1 MGGRKLKQWLHQPL
15 ADKDAIEERLSI
27 VTDILDEFFI
37 RDELRELLRKV
48 YDLERL
54 AGRVAF
60 GNVGGRDLAQLRESL
75 RQVPAIKEQLISSN
89 KATLV
94 KLGEKTR

>member
-1 MGGRKLKQWLHQPL
+1 MCAENCENCLKQ
-15 ADKDAIEERLSI
+15 
-27 VTDILDEFFI
+27 
-37 RDELRELLRKV
+37 V

-75 RQVPAIKEQLISSN
+75 RQVPAIKAQLLESG
-89 KATLV
+89 KETLHAAR
-94 KLGEKTR
+94 TST

>member
-1 MGGRKLKQWLHQPL
+1 MATSTSREPT
-15 ADKDAIEERLSI
+15 AIEERLNI
-27 VTDILDEFFI
+27 VTDLLDEFFL
-37 RDELRELLRKV
+37 RDELRELLKNV

-75 RQVPAIKEQLISSN
+75 RQVPTIKEKLIESN
-89 KATLV
+89 KETLINSC
-94 KLGEKTR
+94 E

>member
-1 MGGRKLKQWLHQPL
+1 M
-15 ADKDAIEERLSI
+15 
-27 VTDILDEFFI
+27 
-37 RDELRELLRKV
+37 

-75 RQVPAIKEQLISSN
+75 RQVPAIREQL
-89 KATLV
+89 LV
-94 KLGEKTR
+94 STKEPLRQLGEALDLCEEVEQLLGEAITDHPPIAIKEGDVIRDGYNES